1 MSEQQ
6 IELPTVPN
14 HRYASLI
21 RLWNYLT
28 GKLPD
33 KISKILLRMNP
44 TRLFRF
50 LEFMSQICLHDQT
63 VEYSQR
69 RLEYYQTVLMC
80 CPRLILTQ
88 YLLSTDEQCV
98 VNLLERCDVVWT
110 MYFIGLIELG
120 LDLNVNV
127 ELSYLMEVYDDLNFV
142 FSLGLFLMRE
152 ASNRD
157 LPHQLRQNIFGCICE
172 NPDMVLLIVDREN
185 EHQSPTVEESIR
197 QMNQWSQTFSR
208 QNGFEL
214 VPQWSIDDFRM
225 NQEPPQHR
233 DVDAEAFV
241 CQRFPSLHPPEA
253 EREYFC
259 GMCRCGPDEP
269 NDDRTHPVFRSMPC
283 CPQQM
288 ACHGCLVKWATLCNT
303 PDHQNE
309 FKNTSIFVCS
319 FCRAETEFFP
329 DENERQP
336 FDV

>member
-6 IELPTVPN
+6 IKLPNVPN
-14 HRYASLI
+14 HHNASLI

-33 KISKILLRMNP
+33 KISEILRRMNP

-50 LEFMSQICLHDQT
+50 LEFMHRVCLHDHT
-63 VEYSQR
+63 VEYSQE

-88 YLLSTDEQCV
+88 YLRSTDEQCV

-110 MYFIGLIELG
+110 IYFVGLIELG
-120 LDLNVNV
+120 HNFEVDMELN
-127 ELSYLMEVYDDLNFV
+127 YLMTINGMNFGLN
-142 FSLGLFLMRE
+142 LALFLIKE
-152 ASNRD
+152 ASNRE
-157 LPHQLRQNIFGCICE
+157 LPHQLRQNIFGCICQ
-172 NPDMVLLIVDREN
+172 NLNMVLLIVDREN
-185 EHQSPTVEESIR
+185 EHQASTVEESLR
-197 QMNQWSQTFSR
+197 QMNQWSQTFSQ
-208 QNGFEL
+208 QNGFNL

-233 DVDAEAFV
+233 YVDAEAFI
-241 CQRFPSLHPPEA
+241 CQRFPSLHPLNPNGV
-253 EREYFC
+253 YLC
-259 GMCRCGPDEP
+259 GICRCDPDEP
-269 NDDRTHPVFRSMPC
+269 NEDGTHPVFRSMPC
-283 CPQQM
+283 CSQQM
-288 ACHGCLVKWATLCNT
+288 ACHGCLVRCATLCNT

-309 FKNTSIFVCS
+309 FKNTRIFVCPY
-319 FCRAETEFFP
+319 CRAEIGFFP

>member
-6 IELPTVPN
+6 IELRTVPN
-14 HRYASLI
+14 HSKASLI

-28 GKLPD
+28 KKRPD
-33 KISKILLRMNP
+33 KISEILLRMNP
-44 TRLFRF
+44 TKLFRF
-50 LEFMSQICLHDQT
+50 LEFIHNICLHDHT
-63 VEYSQR
+63 VEYSQE

-88 YLLSTDEQCV
+88 YLRSTDEQCV

-110 MYFIGLIELG
+110 MYFVGLIELG
-120 LDLNVNV
+120 HNFEVHIELN
-127 ELSYLMEVYDDLNFV
+127 YLMTINGLNFV

-172 NPDMVLLIVDREN
+172 NPDMVLLIIDREN
-185 EHQSPTVEESIR
+185 EHQAHTMEEILR
-197 QMNQWSQTFSR
+197 QMNQWSRSFS
-208 QNGFEL
+208 QLNNFQQF
-214 VPQWSIDDFRM
+214 PQWSIGDFRM
-225 NQEPPQHR
+225 NQGPPQHR
-233 DVDAEAFV
+233 DVDAGAFV
-241 CQRFPSLHPPEA
+241 CQRFPSLHPLAP

-269 NDDRTHPVFRSMPC
+269 NEDGTDLVFRSMPC
-283 CPQQM
+283 CSQQM
-288 ACHGCLVKWATLCNT
+288 ACHCCLVRCATLCNT

-309 FKNTSIFVCS
+309 FKNTSIFVCPY
-319 FCRAETEFFP
+319 CRAETGFFP